1 MIVTSC
7 VEKLLH
13 FQSRIFLTPILLK
26 GVRETR
32 CNSFQRQ
39 QIKATGAPKN
49 YSEKQMLPR
58 IFYYLRTAETTAGDL
73 LIHVE
78 ILMLI

>member
-1 MIVTSC
+1 MTANKNNRVNRGT
-7 VEKLLH
+7 
-13 FQSRIFLTPILLK
+13 
-26 GVRETR
+26 
-32 CNSFQRQ
+32 QRPLIK
-39 QIKATGAPKN
+39 QI
-49 YSEKQMLPR
+49 LPR